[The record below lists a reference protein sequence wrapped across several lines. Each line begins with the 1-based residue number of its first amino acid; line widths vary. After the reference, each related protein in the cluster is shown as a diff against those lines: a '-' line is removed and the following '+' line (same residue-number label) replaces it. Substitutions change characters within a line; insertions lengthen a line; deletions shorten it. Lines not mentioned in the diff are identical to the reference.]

1 MANPGDFTATWTV
14 PLSDGVHKV
23 QFEHGTTSGKRVI
36 IVDGVE
42 VFRKNWMFRLVGKES
57 FQVGTKRAFV
67 KIDAI
72 GFVYEY
78 TLNVDGKTLKKFV
91 ENRRKTTKTWLPSLA
106 GEHHRVVLE
115 KDTLDVF
122 VDGQP
127 VETAVREI
135 KNSTRRRRARAK
147 LTNLIRANSLTTERK
162 LTLRFKTRTVVVTR
176 A

>member
-135 KNSTRRRRARAK
+135 KNSTRRRGARA
-147 LTNLIRANSLTTERK
+147 LD
-162 LTLRFKTRTVVVTR
+162 
-176 A
+176 